1 MKTYAPSLLLALF
14 LSGVF
19 SSWAQ
24 TGNTGIGTTDPQAKL
39 HVAGDLRLLEGV
51 SVNKFSTDSLF
62 TSNSHSV
69 IPTEKAI
76 KDYLKK
82 GLWLG
87 VDTNQVSENVL
98 IAKGYQIRYLN
109 GPVNVDIEGNY
120 AYVVNYYG
128 NSLAVYNITDRM
140 NPVDVSIEYT
150 NLTEPTDIDV
160 QGNYAYVT
168 CENINRLCIFDI
180 SNPNNPTAVSS
191 FGGPLRGP
199 FSVKVSGNFAYV
211 SNSMAS
217 SIQVVD
223 VSNPAAPVARG
234 SINIGLIDDFVQ
246 VGSLLYLTNSG
257 SGRLSIVDV
266 SNPDQPVL
274 RSHFTS
280 GMNTARS
287 VYVKNNYA
295 YVVNTQVDRIHIV
308 NVSNPDAPV
317 WANSINA
324 DVNTQTYI
332 RGSGNYIYLNSFGDN
347 IYVYDITTP
356 TAPVLK
362 GYNSTNLSGV
372 SNFEVY
378 GDVVAVPSPGNN
390 RFCLFELDR
399 NRQMSFTSNGVQP
412 VSSTWINVGSNIYNA
427 GNFVGIGTTNPK
439 SRLHVE
445 GDSYLIGNVG
455 IGMEYPSARLGVNG
469 NAYTTG
475 NISIGT
481 SDQFAN
487 LTFSNL
493 TGSRIA
499 LWSNSATAQYGFG
512 IQGGLLQM
520 YTDQASS
527 DIAFGYGSS
536 TSFTEKMRLKGSG
549 MMGLGTTNPFLNSGA
564 TGMHVYN
571 NGYTQLRLESSNNS
585 AGIEL
590 KPSTGHSYEIQADN
604 VNSLFVYDRTVGG
617 SAGYRLLLNGS
628 GYLGIGTINPTRPL
642 SFPATL
648 EKKISFYPGGTGDV
662 GISVSGNDLRL
673 YSDNVNAR
681 VSFGYDDYVNGFT
694 SRAYV
699 LASGGTAMVV
709 QGQLNVNGTIYNSDI
724 RFKKNIFTIENAM
737 EKVMALRGVKYEM
750 QTENFPDRNFSAGTQ
765 VGLIAQEVEQ
775 VIPEVVN
782 TAVDG
787 YKSVDYAKLV
797 PVLIEGMKQQQEQ
810 IRLLQQEI
818 KELRA
823 ASQKK

>member
-24 TGNTGIGTTDPQAKL
+24 TGNSGIGTTDPHAKL

-109 GPVNVDIEGNY
+109 GPVNVDIE
-120 AYVVNYYG
+120 
-128 NSLAVYNITDRM
+128 
-140 NPVDVSIEYT
+140 
-150 NLTEPTDIDV
+150 
-160 QGNYAYVT
+160 GNYAYVT

-317 WANSINA
+317 CSNSINA
-324 DVNTQTYI
+324 YVNTQTYI

-427 GNFVGIGTTNPK
+427 GNFVGIGT
-439 SRLHVE
+439 
-445 GDSYLIGNVG
+445 
-455 IGMEYPSARLGVNG
+455 
-469 NAYTTG
+469 YT
-475 NISIGT
+475 
-481 SDQFAN
+481 
-487 LTFSNL
+487 
-493 TGSRIA
+493 R
-499 LWSNSATAQYGFG
+499 
-512 IQGGLLQM
+512 
-520 YTDQASS
+520 
-527 DIAFGYGSS
+527 
-536 TSFTEKMRLKGSG
+536 SFT
-549 MMGLGTTNPFLNSGA
+549 
-564 TGMHVYN
+564 
-571 NGYTQLRLESSNNS
+571 SS
-585 AGIEL
+585 
-590 KPSTGHSYEIQADN
+590 
-604 VNSLFVYDRTVGG
+604 
-617 SAGYRLLLNGS
+617 
-628 GYLGIGTINPTRPL
+628 
-642 SFPATL
+642 
-648 EKKISFYPGGTGDV
+648 
-662 GISVSGNDLRL
+662 
-673 YSDNVNAR
+673 
-681 VSFGYDDYVNGFT
+681 
-694 SRAYV
+694 
-699 LASGGTAMVV
+699 
-709 QGQLNVNGTIYNSDI
+709 
-724 RFKKNIFTIENAM
+724 
-737 EKVMALRGVKYEM
+737 
-750 QTENFPDRNFSAGTQ
+750 
-765 VGLIAQEVEQ
+765 
-775 VIPEVVN
+775 
-782 TAVDG
+782 
-787 YKSVDYAKLV
+787 
-797 PVLIEGMKQQQEQ
+797 
-810 IRLLQQEI
+810 
-818 KELRA
+818 
-823 ASQKK
+823 